1 MLFDHQISLN
11 FTHWEFKRERLPLCV
26 SAVLQPAVL
35 VFCYMSSA
43 QLSSSTIE
51 EAFLQ
56 LQSDCASRHKLPS
69 WFGLLLRLF
78 LLKC

>member
-1 MLFDHQISLN
+1 MLFDLRISLN

-35 VFCYMSSA
+35 VSSYMSSA
-43 QLSSSTIE
+43 KLSSSTIE

-56 LQSDCASRHKLPS
+56 L
-69 WFGLLLRLF
+69 
-78 LLKC
+78 